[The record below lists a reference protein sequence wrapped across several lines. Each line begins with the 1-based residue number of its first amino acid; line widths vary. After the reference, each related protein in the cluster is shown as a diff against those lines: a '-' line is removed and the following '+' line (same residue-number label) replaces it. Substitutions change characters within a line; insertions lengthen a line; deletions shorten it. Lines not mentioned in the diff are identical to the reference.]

1 MRMKSKV
8 FLYIISEAISRGIPQ
23 LILVILALLMPKDD
37 FAIFILIYGL
47 ESLIVL
53 LLPSN
58 YVEILYVLQ
67 KKISQKRIC
76 NSILT
81 VNFIITIALV
91 LIYAIFMKKVNYF
104 YEYSNYI
111 VFVFIII
118 SAFVNSF
125 MRFYRVQLQ
134 ILLEHTTA
142 IKNMF
147 YSFGLSNVCIVLF
160 LLFFDDK
167 VFAFFV
173 GKAFGLIMYMGY
185 LSYKEKFQFHI
196 SKPILA
202 YFAIRIKYL
211 FLFAIYSWV
220 FGYGFIYIIKIIGAP
235 DDVANIGYIITFST
249 PFLLLANGINQVYAP
264 KLKQLLSINFFD
276 GLLFSKKVMLLYIA
290 MSAVIIL
297 AAYLISFIDFDV
309 LNKYSMVI
317 LISSIVFGLSIY
329 KYVYEV
335 YLYINDL
342 FRAYVFGTIF
352 IETFTL
358 LCIIFM
364 YKVYEINII
373 YLYPVL
379 IFSRNI
385 YVHLLMVKIKRLNIE
400 NY

>member
-91 LIYAIFMKKVNYF
+91 LIYAIFMEKVNYF
-104 YEYSNYI
+104 YGYSNYI

-358 LCIIFM
+358 LCFIFV
-364 YKVYEINII
+364 YRVYEINII

-385 YVHLLMVKIKRLNIE
+385 YVYLLMVKIKRLNIE

>member
-91 LIYAIFMKKVNYF
+91 LIYAIFMEKVNYF
-104 YEYSNYI
+104 YGYSNYI

-185 LSYKEKFQFHI
+185 LSYKEKFQFYI
-196 SKPILA
+196 SKSMLV
-202 YFAIRIKYL
+202 YFAIRVKYL
-211 FLFAIYSWV
+211 FLFAIYSWT
-220 FGYGFIYIIKIIGAP
+220 FGYGFIYVIRIIGAP

-358 LCIIFM
+358 LCIIFV

-385 YVHLLMVKIKRLNIE
+385 YVHLLMIKIKRLNIE

>member
-91 LIYAIFMKKVNYF
+91 LIYAIFMEKVNYF
-104 YEYSNYI
+104 YGYSNYI

-358 LCIIFM
+358 LCIIFV